1 MPLVRILGIVID
13 YVIPEVVAAAVI
25 EGTTVITSAATGAV
39 ISIGVPRSIAA
50 GLITVGGDVA
60 VGGLVGAGLGA
71 GSAALTGEDIGKGAL
86 MGGVGGAVSLGL
98 GNLASKTISG
108 QAAQIFSKSTA
119 TYIGE
124 IVGQGIGDFAGGLA
138 TGASVKD
145 SATMAAL
152 GAALGAYSAS
162 EINAA
167 DAAKIANKKREVAK
181 GLLEKAN
188 KAIYDAEYDV
198 GAAKYYLDLYQTD
211 YVSVV
216 YYGDNS
222 VLNRLYDSE
231 RNYNKYI
238 KNQKTSGPA
247 ATKAKEDYIKSYAD
261 FEEALIKYNEKAEAF
276 SKSETELVSANTR
289 EVEYEQ
295 TLKIA
300 SDKAAADKVIAD
312 KAAADAAKVAQDAVD
327 RAAAEK
333 AVADKAAADAAKVA
347 QDAAEKAAATK
358 AAADKVIADKAAADA
373 AKVAQDAAEKTAAAK
388 AIADKAIAD
397 KAIADKAV
405 ADATAAAERA
415 AAEHAAAVKA
425 LEDKVAADKVISDKA
440 AADQA
445 AAEKIAAD
453 KLASDKVAADK
464 VASDKAAFDKGIA
477 DQAAAEEK
485 AAADKVAFDK
495 AAAERFITAEERP
508 VRLKEIKVSAKKERP
523 RRLGETITVSAKRER
538 PRGFGALT
546 QDYQIEAKMPMGP
559 IKEPG
564 TTEVPKKTSILG
576 DALTLATLI
585 PGMVG
590 TGGQQGIPLPQGGLQ
605 GGLTASGTPGPGSSA
620 LAQVLNQGGAGAPV
634 FGTNQDKGKK
644 SKWNLESLR
653 YMGNQDKGE

>member
-1 MPLVRILGIVID
+1 LNWSYEMPLVRLLGIVVD
-13 YVIPEVVAAAVI
+13 YVVPRAVAAAVI

-71 GSAALTGEDIGKGAL
+71 GSAALTGEDIGRGAL

-108 QAAQIFSKSTA
+108 QAAQIFSTSTA
-119 TYIGE
+119 RYIGE

-216 YYGDNS
+216 YYGDYS

-238 KNQKTSGPA
+238 KNQTTSGPA
-247 ATKAKEDYIKSYAD
+247 ATEAKQDYIKSYAD

-276 SKSETELVSANTR
+276 SNSETELVSANTR
-289 EVEYEQ
+289 EVEYERS
-295 TLKIA
+295 LKA
-300 SDKAAADKVIAD
+300 VSDKAAADKVIAD

-373 AKVAQDAAEKTAAAK
+373 AKVAQDAVDKAAAAK

-405 ADATAAAERA
+405 ADTSAAAERA

-425 LEDKVAADKVISDKA
+425 IEDKAIADRV
-440 AADQA
+440 
-445 AAEKIAAD
+445 AAEKVAAD
-453 KLASDKVAADK
+453 KLASDKVAL
-464 VASDKAAFDKGIA
+464 
-477 DQAAAEEK
+477 EK
-485 AAADKVAFDK
+485 ADA
-495 AAAERFITAEERP
+495 ERP
-508 VRLKEIKVSAKKERP
+508 VTAEKPTVYEG
-523 RRLGETITVSAKRER
+523 RLGEPITVSAKRER
-538 PRGFGALT
+538 PRGYGALT
-546 QDYQIEAKMPMGP
+546 QDYQFGAKMPMGP

-564 TTEVPKKTSILG
+564 TTEVPKKTGILG

>member
-1 MPLVRILGIVID
+1 MPLVRLLGIVVD
-13 YVIPEVVAAAVI
+13 YVVPRAVAAAVI

-71 GSAALTGEDIGKGAL
+71 GSAALTGEDIAKGAL

-181 GLLEKAN
+181 GLLEQAN

-247 ATKAKEDYIKSYAD
+247 ATKAKQDYIKSYAD

-289 EVEYEQ
+289 EVEYERS
-295 TLKIA
+295 LKA
-300 SDKAAADKVIAD
+300 VSDKAAADK
-312 KAAADAAKVAQDAVD
+312 AAAEKVASDAAKVAQDAVD
-327 RAAAEK
+327 KAAAEK

-358 AAADKVIADKAAADA
+358 AAADKVIADKAAAEKAIADKA
-373 AKVAQDAAEKTAAAK
+373 AAEKTAAAK

-425 LEDKVAADKVISDKA
+425 IEDKAIADRVAAEK
-440 AADQA
+440 A
-445 AAEKIAAD
+445 AAEKV
-453 KLASDKVAADK
+453 ASDKVAL
-464 VASDKAAFDKGIA
+464 
-477 DQAAAEEK
+477 EK
-485 AAADKVAFDK
+485 ADA
-495 AAAERFITAEERP
+495 ERP
-508 VRLKEIKVSAKKERP
+508 VTAEKPTVYEG
-523 RRLGETITVSAKRER
+523 RLGETITVSAKRER
-538 PRGFGALT
+538 PRGYGALT
-546 QDYQIEAKMPMGP
+546 QDYQFGSKMPMEP

-564 TTEVPKKTSILG
+564 TTEVPKKTGILG

-585 PGMVG
+585 PYMVG
-590 TGGQQGIPLPQGGLQ
+590 TGGRQGIPLPQGGLQ

>member
-1 MPLVRILGIVID
+1 MPLVRLLGIVVD
-13 YVIPEVVAAAVI
+13 YVIPRAVAAAVI

-60 VGGLVGAGLGA
+60 VGGLIGAGLGA

-124 IVGQGIGDFAGGLA
+124 IVGQGIGDFAGGIA

-188 KAIYDAEYDV
+188 NAIYTAEYDV
-198 GAAKYYLDLYQTD
+198 GAAKYYLDLLNTD
-211 YVSVV
+211 YISIV

-222 VLNRLYDSE
+222 VLNRYYDSE
-231 RNYNKYI
+231 RNYKKYI

-261 FEEALIKYNEKAEAF
+261 FEESLIKYNEKAEAF
-276 SKSETELVSANTR
+276 SKSETELVSANTK
-289 EVEYEQ
+289 EVEYERS
-295 TLKIA
+295 LKA
-300 SDKAAADKVIAD
+300 VSDKAAADKVAAD
-312 KAAADAAKVAQDAVD
+312 KVASDAAKAAQDAVD

-333 AVADKAAADAAKVA
+333 TAAAKAVADKAAAD
-347 QDAAEKAAATK
+347 
-358 AAADKVIADKAAADA
+358 
-373 AKVAQDAAEKTAAAK
+373 K
-388 AIADKAIAD
+388 AIADKAA
-397 KAIADKAV
+397 

-425 LEDKVAADKVISDKA
+425 IEDKAIADRV
-440 AADQA
+440 
-445 AAEKIAAD
+445 AAEKVAAD
-453 KLASDKVAADK
+453 KLASDK
-464 VASDKAAFDKGIA
+464 AAF
-477 DQAAAEEK
+477 EK
-485 AAADKVAFDK
+485 ADA
-495 AAAERFITAEERP
+495 ERP
-508 VRLKEIKVSAKKERP
+508 VAAEKPPVYEG
-523 RRLGETITVSAKRER
+523 RLGETITVSAERER
-538 PRGFGALT
+538 PRGYGALT
-546 QDYQIEAKMPMGP
+546 QDYQFGSKMPMEP

-564 TTEVPKKTSILG
+564 TTEVPKKTGILG

-590 TGGQQGIPLPQGGLQ
+590 TGGQQGGQQGIPLPQ

>member
-1 MPLVRILGIVID
+1 MPLVRLLGIVVD
-13 YVIPEVVAAAVI
+13 YVVPRAVAAAVI

-71 GSAALTGEDIGKGAL
+71 GSAALTGEDIGRGAL

-108 QAAQIFSKSTA
+108 QAAQIFSTSTA
-119 TYIGE
+119 RYIGE

-216 YYGDNS
+216 YYGDYS

-238 KNQKTSGPA
+238 KNQTTSGPA
-247 ATKAKEDYIKSYAD
+247 ATEAKQDYIKSYAD

-276 SKSETELVSANTR
+276 SKSETSLVSAYNN
-289 EVEYEQ
+289 EVEYEN

-300 SDKAAADKVIAD
+300 FDKAAADKVIAD
-312 KAAADAAKVAQDAVD
+312 KAAADAAQ
-327 RAAAEK
+327 
-333 AVADKAAADAAKVA
+333 VA
-347 QDAAEKAAATK
+347 QDAADKAAATK
-358 AAADKVIADKAAADA
+358 AAADKVIADKAAAE
-373 AKVAQDAAEKTAAAK
+373 KV
-388 AIADKAIAD
+388 IADKAA
-397 KAIADKAV
+397 
-405 ADATAAAERA
+405 ADATAALERA

-464 VASDKAAFDKGIA
+464 VASDKAAVDKGIA

-485 AAADKVAFDK
+485 AAADKVAFNKAALDK
-495 AAAERFITAEERP
+495 AEAERFITAEERS
-508 VRLKEIKVSAKKERP
+508 VRLKEIEVSAERERP
-523 RRLGETITVSAKRER
+523 RRLGETITVSAERER

-546 QDYQIEAKMPMGP
+546 KDYQFESMQPMEI

-564 TTEVPKKTSILG
+564 TTETPKKTRILG
-576 DALTLATLI
+576 DVLNLLPFIIGGGA
-585 PGMVG
+585 G
-590 TGGQQGIPLPQGGLQ
+590 GGQTEPPPQ